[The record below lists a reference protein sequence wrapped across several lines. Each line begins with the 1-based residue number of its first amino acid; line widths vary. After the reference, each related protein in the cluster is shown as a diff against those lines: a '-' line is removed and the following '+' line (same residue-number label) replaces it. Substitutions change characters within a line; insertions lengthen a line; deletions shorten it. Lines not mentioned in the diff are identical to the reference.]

1 MYLYLLLWHLPP
13 SWLLGCYVGGKS
25 NDDGCSHA
33 RIQLRSS
40 HWRTCESHPCH
51 MIEQSAGLSYEH
63 RLAPR
68 WILGIWHKIQAFV
81 AAAKE
86 TEPVTIARI
95 HNSTPVS
102 NQNCVLLTQYACV
115 STSCPSLNDSRST
128 RGCVK
133 AVESCAP
140 AVRIYVNLLPSF

>member
-1 MYLYLLLWHLPP
+1 
-13 SWLLGCYVGGKS
+13 
-25 NDDGCSHA
+25 
-33 RIQLRSS
+33 
-40 HWRTCESHPCH
+40 

-140 AVRIYVNLLPSF
+140 AVRIYVSIYCLLFRGVFQLFCSVNARRGATARLHINLSAGESQY